1 MSRRPAAASPGSS
14 PAMRGALLIVVA
26 VLLGLGL
33 LANGFRDDDGV
44 STTKS
49 NTSTTRPTGSTDT
62 TGTTVPVAH
71 DPAQV
76 KVLPLNGS
84 GKTGVAGQAA
94 EQLKAAN
101 YTLLEAGNA
110 KGGTLSASIVYFQ
123 PGYDADAAAIA
134 AKLGLPAGAAQPL
147 PTPVPD
153 AVGDPQG
160 ANIVVV
166 IGTDAPVAGGAGAGT
181 TSSTTPAAPTTT
193 AN

>member
-1 MSRRPAAASPGSS
+1 
-14 PAMRGALLIVVA
+14 MRGALLIAVA
-26 VLLGLGL
+26 VLLGAGL
-33 LANGFRDDDGV
+33 LANGFRDDNGPAAGG
-44 STTKS
+44 TTQ
-49 NTSTTRPTGSTDT
+49 TTRPTGST
-62 TGTTVPVAH
+62 GTTASTIPQPH

-110 KGGTLSASIVYFQ
+110 GGGTLSASIVYFM

-134 AKLGLPAGAAQPL
+134 AKLGLPAGAVQPL
-147 PTPVPD
+147 PTPPPA

-160 ANIVVV
+160 ANVVV
-166 IGTDAPVAGGAGAGT
+166 LIGTDAPVAGGAGAGT
-181 TSSTTPAAPTTT
+181 TSSTTPTT
-193 AN
+193 AAN